1 MNDTLRSGNYCFV
14 IGGSMSRS
22 RSSLPRSAD
31 PAPNR
36 VLVVDHD
43 PWASRAITAALA
55 GSSSL
60 TLLPPAH
67 TGTDALE
74 TLISARPN
82 AVVMALNLP
91 GPVSAIEL
99 ISEMLRYH
107 SSATI
112 VVLTTTELGPRVS
125 GALRAGAAAVVHKS
139 VAEHTLRQIVL
150 LAASGRTS
158 EISRIDTEAVL
169 VRGDP
174 RLREYRSAVSVSP
187 REREILT
194 RICQGHTDERIAA
207 MTGLSVWTVKSHA
220 YNLRAKFQAKN
231 RSQLILR
238 AIEQRFFVA

>member
-1 MNDTLRSGNYCFV
+1 
-14 IGGSMSRS
+14 MSRS
-22 RSSLPRSAD
+22 RSSHPRSTSHAR
-31 PAPNR
+31 NR

-43 PWASRAITAALA
+43 PWASRAITAALTS
-55 GSSSL
+55 GTSL

-74 TLISARPN
+74 TLISALPD
-82 AVVMALNLP
+82 AVVMALNIP

-107 SSATI
+107 SSTTI
-112 VVLTTTELGPRVS
+112 VVLTTTELGERVA

-150 LAASGRTS
+150 LAASARTS
-158 EISRIDTEAVL
+158 EISRIDTETVL
-169 VRGDP
+169 ARGDP
-174 RLREYRSAVSVSP
+174 RVREYRSAVSVSP

-220 YNLRAKFQAKN
+220 YNLRAKFQVKN

-238 AIEQRFFVA
+238 AIEQRFFVT

>member
-1 MNDTLRSGNYCFV
+1 M
-14 IGGSMSRS
+14 
-22 RSSLPRSAD
+22 
-31 PAPNR
+31 
-36 VLVVDHD
+36 VDHD

-60 TLLPPAH
+60 TLLPPAN

-112 VVLTTTELGPRVS
+112 IVLTTTELGPRVS
-125 GALRAGAAAVVHKS
+125 GALRAGALAVVHKS

-158 EISRIDTEAVL
+158 EIARIDTEAVL
-169 VRGDP
+169 VQRDP
-174 RLREYRSAVSVSP
+174 RVSEHRSAGAISP

-220 YNLRAKFQAKN
+220 YNLRAKFQVKN